1 MRTSF
6 LALSLS
12 LAVSLSGC
20 FLAPRVEG
28 PTVETIPVGAC
39 NPVPCAKITIAT
51 LPELPESFT
60 TAARTA
66 VLERVN
72 QALYAPLDD
81 ADGNITRARFI
92 QSVQSQ
98 YEEYM
103 AVKDPEAVVDWQ
115 VSRSAFIIYASQDF
129 ASVVVKNEGYLGGA
143 HGFNDEQLFV
153 FDGKSGKVF
162 SLSDLL
168 SPGSKEI
175 FTKAAEAEFRRAR
188 NIKPSETLEEAG
200 FTFENNSFALSNNF
214 AITDKGISL
223 HYNPYEVGP
232 YVMGATDVMVPLDV
246 ARPALNAD
254 VLSLPPNTQAKGL
267 L

>member
-1 MRTSF
+1 MRTFPIAVSI
-6 LALSLS
+6 S

-20 FLAPRVEG
+20 FLASQAKG

-39 NPVPCAKITIAT
+39 NPLPCAKITIAT

-60 TAARTA
+60 STAKAA
-66 VLERVN
+66 VLARVD

-81 ADGNITRARFI
+81 AEGDVTRARFI

-98 YEEYM
+98 YDDYM
-103 AVKDPEAVVDWQ
+103 EVKDPESIVDWQ
-115 VSRSAFIIYASQDF
+115 ISRSAFVMYANQDF

-153 FDGKSGKVF
+153 FDGKSGKV
-162 SLSDLL
+162 LSWDDLL
-168 SPGSKEI
+168 SPDSKEI

-188 NIKPSETLEEAG
+188 NLRPSQTLEEAG
-200 FTFENNSFALSNNF
+200 FTFENNTFTLSSNF
-214 AITDKGISL
+214 AVTDKGINL

-232 YVMGATDVMVPLDV
+232 YVMGATDVVVPLDV
-246 ARPALNAD
+246 ARPALHQDMLHLA
-254 VLSLPPNTQAKGL
+254 PNTQAKGL